1 MRIFLKHYFK
11 YCAALVV
18 AAILLVGCA
27 REQELTDSLI
37 YAEKLL
43 RRNPDS
49 ALAVLKK
56 IDKERITSI
65 DDKALYA
72 LIVTQAE
79 DRYYISRSRDTLI
92 YSITQLYKMTKNDFH
107 QMLSYYYM
115 ARIKYNTNNYSQ
127 SILNLLDAESIAK
140 RRGDNFYLGMIY
152 RSFANIYS
160 KIHNNV
166 EYLNYSKASYDS
178 FKRTGNQYY
187 IDWAMLDIAKAY
199 HSSKNYAT
207 SLNMAKA
214 IIDTAS
220 VREDKLLI
228 VEGLRLAGKASYA
241 VRDYNSA
248 LYYFEQVKRIG
259 NASRFTA
266 DDYYQMGATYLRLDR
281 IDDAIA
287 CMREMQPLFPNE
299 NRLKYEINK
308 HLGNYKSA
316 MEALENESDIQD
328 GVINELANQNITEAV
343 ADYHKYERNIME
355 RDLKQERKM
364 NIILISALVI
374 ILALVYV
381 VIKLLIKNH
390 RKKIDNNMLLVS
402 NLRTTLEV
410 KETEVKAL
418 KDSINKLFE
427 QRFNTIDDL
436 SSSYYEYQGS
446 INEKNRIHKDV
457 MSLVSKL
464 GSDQATI
471 SEIESFVNTYKDNIM
486 VKFKEDLPHF
496 KEQDH
501 LLFLYVV
508 AGFSYRAI
516 SIFMD
521 LKIENLYNR
530 IYRLRTRI
538 SNSSAPNK
546 EIFLREIRT

>member
-18 AAILLVGCA
+18 AALMLVGCA